1 MKKKMI
7 VTCDDHWL
15 VSRAVEVNRD
25 DIALLLADSAW
36 EASGDVAFF
45 ALLRIAK
52 QAGLG
57 CYW

>member
-1 MKKKMI
+1 MI

-45 ALLRIAK
+45 ALLRIAQ